1 MVYAYDPLSTNKRFL
16 SFTHE
21 ISPENK
27 ILEDGMI
34 LGLEQFASCVVEKQI
49 NEYKINIKE
58 FLLEFHNENEGRIA
72 FYLNYKCGIEN
83 FCVADR
89 IQEMAIGII

>member
-49 NEYKINIKE
+49 NEFKINIKE
-58 FLLEFHNENEGRIA
+58 FLLEFHNETKAELLFISITNVR
-72 FYLNYKCGIEN
+72 
-83 FCVADR
+83 
-89 IQEMAIGII
+89 